1 MALVPFPGQGER
13 GPERSAPHDL
23 DPDPDFTTAGNRLLL
38 RRERIPDPDTDPDD
52 EDAGEAK
59 MSFLEHLD
67 ELRKRIIYVVISIG
81 VGFLLAFLFI
91 GQIFDFIMKPLQA
104 GLPAGGTL
112 VYTDPTEAFVLY
124 IQMALIA
131 GAIIAMPLVM
141 TQVWLFIAPG
151 LYSHEKKLAIPF
163 IVMSSICFASGAA
176 FSHYVVFPLTWKFF
190 VSFTTDYLTFMP
202 RIEPAF
208 SLYIKLVVA
217 FGVVFQM
224 PVVVTF
230 LARMGVVTAGFLWRH
245 TKYAMLIIVIV
256 SAIVTPDGGGVSLV
270 AMSVPLFLLY
280 VLSIGLAWLFGKKKK
295 TNADI
300 PYDL

>member
-1 MALVPFPGQGER
+1 MISTPILISRLPGTVSSAASGFP
-13 GPERSAPHDL
+13 
-23 DPDPDFTTAGNRLLL
+23 
-38 RRERIPDPDTDPDD
+38 IPITDPDD

-91 GQIFDFIMKPLQA
+91 NQIFDFIMKPLQA

-163 IVMSSICFASGAA
+163 ILMSSICFASGAA

-224 PVVVTF
+224 PIVV
-230 LARMGVVTAGFLWRH
+230 RSWR
-245 TKYAMLIIVIV
+245 
-256 SAIVTPDGGGVSLV
+256 GW
-270 AMSVPLFLLY
+270 
-280 VLSIGLAWLFGKKKK
+280 AW
-295 TNADI
+295 
-300 PYDL
+300 